1 MMSACLLYDK
11 IHIEM
16 VKTASKNYKW
26 ILLAL
31 ICATYFLA
39 QGTRQIFNTVLPQIK
54 ADFAGVGID
63 DAQLGL
69 VGSAF
74 MLVFGL
80 TIPLCAVKAWSTPE
94 SMLMKWCAG
103 RPKSMTFA
111 AEMQMSAFAARRFSR
126 SDRL

>member
-1 MMSACLLYDK
+1 MFACLLYDK
-11 IHIEM
+11 IHIKM

-74 MLVFGL
+74 TLVFGL
-80 TIPLCAVKAWSTPE
+80 TIPLGGVLADMFVTGSNHVVDG
-94 SMLMKWCAG
+94 G
-103 RPKSMTFA
+103 RLCMYQPYVAPKEGA
-111 AEMQMSAFAARRFSR
+111 K
-126 SDRL
+126 